1 MALSFMY
8 LRGQG
13 VTADA
18 KKALEY
24 HELATKS
31 GNPVALYN
39 LVKVN
44 LKILLKQKSF
54 TSNLVN

>member
-1 MALSFMY
+1 MY

-24 HELATKS
+24 HELAAKS